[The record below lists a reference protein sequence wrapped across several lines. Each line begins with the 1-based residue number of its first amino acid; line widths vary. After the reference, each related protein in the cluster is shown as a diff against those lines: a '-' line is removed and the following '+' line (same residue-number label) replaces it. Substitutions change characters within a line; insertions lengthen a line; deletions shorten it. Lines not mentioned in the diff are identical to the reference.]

1 MIEPENTPEQPQN
14 AFTHPPRRIKV
25 GSDGFVELRD
35 WMGTDATI
43 CEAARV
49 SYDPAKKVSDNR
61 TLIRY
66 LMRHRHTTPFEMAE
80 LKFHIR
86 VPIDVWRQG
95 ARHRMASTNEYSQ
108 RYREAINAVDTPGD
122 DQWRLQSTTNKQ
134 GSEGMLAAYFGRPLS
149 TAVERHTEDARRIYE
164 YLLKNDVA
172 REQARRHL
180 PLCTYTE
187 LIWKIDL
194 HNLLHFLQLRMAPD
208 AQQEIREYAYAIRD
222 LVHSLFPYT
231 FEAFEAYRLRAV
243 TLTLHD
249 IVAIQTQDW
258 TGSQFD
264 NKRERD
270 EYLSK
275 IERLMLGPFGR

>member
-1 MIEPENTPEQPQN
+1 VGE
-14 AFTHPPRRIKV
+14 RVKV
-25 GSDGFVELRD
+25 GTDGFVELRD
-35 WMGTDATI
+35 VMGNDAAI

-49 SYDPAKKVSDNR
+49 SYDQAKKVSDNR

-80 LKFHIR
+80 LKFHVR

-108 RYREAINAVDTPGD
+108 RYREAINAVDIPQP
-122 DQWRLQSTTNKQ
+122 DQWRKQSTSNKQ
-134 GSEGMLAAYFGRPLS
+134 GSEGAIDPSRGKSFSQSVGY
-149 TAVERHTEDARRIYE
+149 HTEDARRIYE
-164 YLLKNDVA
+164 SLLEAGVA

-208 AQQEIREYAYAIRD
+208 AQQEIREYANAIHD
-222 LVHSLFPYT
+222 LVSPLFPFT
-231 FEAFEAYRLRAV
+231 LEAFVHYRL
-243 TLTLHD
+243 D
-249 IVAIQTQDW
+249 AIQLTALDIAAIQGNDW
-258 TGSQFD
+258 TGSIFS
-264 NKRERD
+264 NERERN
-270 EYLSK
+270 EYLAK
-275 IERLMLGPFGR
+275 LQRLGLPKTE